1 MGYEDRP
8 QQPVLRQFG
17 GLNTRDSEIGLP
29 GNDSP
34 YLINVDLH
42 PEGSMKQRKG
52 IAAETTPG
60 AIGTDPIGAVMRLD
74 QPEADK
80 GWVYIIS
87 GGVIYR
93 TLEPAVWSWEAPTAV
108 AGAIPLQQTY
118 GRANARYNNG
128 TEYPSCLYICR
139 SGAAPIIAKGITA
152 ATDLELM
159 VQYAQGTGTYTP
171 DAPAVGSGTTG
182 FPASWTG
189 THWPTHMRLMNGGR
203 GARVH
208 AWGFPD
214 DRNKI
219 YYTALDIPWH
229 YGPNDIDHSD
239 FVTSIETDG
248 GFYYVN
254 RGDGGVVVSVVDM
267 YAYTVVFKRHR
278 IYLFTGDP
286 GDAGGNYWNPVAEIG
301 VGCVSDRAW
310 QKVGNDILFWSE
322 DGPRSLAAVQQYGD
336 LQQANLG
343 FKINDQ
349 VTSIAPGNY
358 ERICSYHDVTNMRV
372 IWYVP
377 ENGSEYNNAAYVY
390 YYNTQ
395 KWSKWTGDA
404 AQMMDVL
411 RITSNATNADRAIGG
426 TYDNGMV
433 LLQSTK
439 YDIEPVA
446 PADEEEAAAGDIQSE
461 YITNWINSGEISDA
475 TRALSLD
482 VMFGDD
488 GPQVDMY
495 YQTDLNDDWTLVP
508 RLERSLGGTGTA
520 WGNFAWGAAAWGV
533 TGRSMN
539 RYEFDA
545 LFNIIRLKFAKT
557 SHLGF
562 EVMGYRLEMRQR
574 GSRA

>member
-8 QQPVLRQFG
+8 QQPVIRQFG
-17 GLNTRDSEIGLP
+17 GLNTRDSELGLP
-29 GNDSP
+29 GTDSP
-34 YLINVDLH
+34 QLSNVDLH
-42 PEGSMKQRKG
+42 PEGSMKQRAG

-74 QPEADK
+74 QPEDSK

-87 GGVIYR
+87 DGVIYR
-93 TLEPAVWSWEAPTAV
+93 TLEPATWTWTLPLSTIALSPATL
-108 AGAIPLQQTY
+108 PLQQNY
-118 GRANARYNNG
+118 GRENARFNNG
-128 TEYPSCLYICR
+128 TEYKSCLYICR
-139 SGAAPIIAKGITA
+139 SDGAPIVAKGLA
-152 ATDLELM
+152 VVAGDLEAL
-159 VQYAQGTGTYTP
+159 VAYAQGTGT
-171 DAPAVGSGTTG
+171 DAVPAVGSGTLG
-182 FPASWTG
+182 YPASWVAG
-189 THWPTHMRLMNGGR
+189 HWPTHMRMMNGGR
-203 GARVH
+203 GARMH
-208 AWGFPD
+208 AWGFAD

-219 YYTALDIPWH
+219 YYTALDIQWH
-229 YGPNDIDHSD
+229 YGPNDIDSATPT
-239 FVTSIETDG
+239 TSIEVDG

-267 YAYTVVFKRHR
+267 YAYTAVFKRHR
-278 IYLFTGDP
+278 TYLFTGDP
-286 GDAGGNYWNPVAEIG
+286 GDAAGNYWNPIGEIG

-322 DGPRSLAAVQQYGD
+322 DGPRSLAAVQEYGD
-336 LQQANLG
+336 LQHANLG

-358 ERICSYHDVTNMRV
+358 ERICSFHDVVNMRV

-377 ENGSEYNNAAYVY
+377 ENGSTYNNAAYVY
-390 YYNTQ
+390 YYTSQ
-395 KWSKWTGDA
+395 KWAKWTGA
-404 AQMMDVL
+404 ASQMMDVL

-426 TYDNGMV
+426 TYDDGMV

-439 YDIEPVA
+439 YDVA
-446 PADEEEAAAGDIQSE
+446 ADIASE
-461 YITNWINSGEISDA
+461 YITNWINVGEISDA

-482 VMFGDD
+482 VLFGND
-488 GPQVDMY
+488 GPDVDIY
-495 YQTDLNDDWTLVP
+495 YQTDLNDDWTEVP
-508 RLERSLGGTGTA
+508 RMERALGGTGTA
-520 WGNFAWGAAAWGV
+520 WGNFAWNDPDVDVSAWGV
-533 TGRSMN
+533 SGRSMN

-562 EVMGYRLEMRQR
+562 EVMGYRLELRQR